1 MCSRLNYSGRSWD
14 MNMLC
19 VFFFFPVLFWV
30 VVGLCFVA
38 LFVVFFLFGWFFAG
52 LYCLVSHS
60 GYWNQT

>member
-19 VFFFFPVLFWV
+19 GFFFFPVLFWV

-38 LFVVFFLFGWFFAG
+38 LFVVFF
-52 LYCLVSHS
+52 CLVVFL
-60 GYWNQT
+60 QTCTA